1 MSDDNVSDPV
11 TEERVEQQAPV
22 AVEERRQVPLE
33 ALEAE
38 RYKRQEAETRA
49 RIAEE
54 YAARAQTEPREEFDP
69 EDAVTEGKF
78 RQSQAQFREEIKR
91 EVLEESFCENNA
103 SAVKEINK
111 ILPDLIKQK
120 PWIKD
125 VIERAPNRWAR
136 AWELVR
142 DFGPK
147 PQVQAVERKLEENSK
162 KPASP
167 AAVGKAAN
175 ASKLDLLRGMAGKK
189 EFREYRQ
196 KLMQGE
202 A

>member
-1 MSDDNVSDPV
+1 MNQAKLEAPV
-11 TEERVEQQAPV
+11 TEEVEQSAP
-22 AVEERRQVPLE
+22 APVEERRQVPLE

-38 RYKRQEAETRA
+38 RAKRQEAETRL

-54 YAARAQTEPREEFDP
+54 YAARSQAEPKDEYDP

-78 RQSQAQFREEIKR
+78 RHANAELRNQLKR
-91 EVLEESFCENNA
+91 EVLEETFCEMNP

-111 ILPDLIKQK
+111 YLPDLINQK

-125 VIERAPNRWAR
+125 VIEKAPNRWSR
-136 AWELVR
+136 AWELVK
-142 DFGPK
+142 DLGPK
-147 PQVQAVERKLEENSK
+147 PQTQAVERKLEENAK

-175 ASKLDLLRGMAGKK
+175 ASKVDLLRSMAGKK

-196 KLMQGE
+196 KLMRGE